1 MAFSGLGWAAFSLI
15 LRGMTSASRP
25 GPHPDWLRPQW
36 PVPATV
42 HALCT
47 TRAGGQSVPPYDSLN
62 LGDHVGDDVLTVGR
76 NRARLAQTLQAHP
89 VFMQQVHGNKVL
101 RLDRFTS
108 QGNEA
113 DACWTQERGV
123 VCTVLIADCLPVLLT
138 DKQGR
143 FVAAAHAGW
152 RGLSGEGGDGVLEIL
167 ERAVLTQL
175 RTQGQRLL
183 PSDLLAWLGP
193 CIGPMAYE
201 VGPDVRSAFEAWD
214 RQAASLFRPIPGKSG
229 KWLADLPGLA
239 RQRLHALGVQQI
251 YGNNGSDAWCT
262 VTQRSRFFSHRRDR
276 VSGRMAACI
285 WLG

>member
-1 MAFSGLGWAAFSLI
+1 
-15 LRGMTSASRP
+15 
-25 GPHPDWLRPQW
+25 
-36 PVPATV
+36 VPATV

-47 TRAGGQSVPPYDSLN
+47 TRAGGSSAPPYDSLN
-62 LGDHVGDDVLTVGR
+62 LGDHVGDDILTVGR
-76 NRARLAQTLQAHP
+76 NRGRLAQTLQAHP
-89 VFMQQVHGNKVL
+89 IFMQQVHGNKVL

-113 DACWTQERGV
+113 DACWTQEPGM

-138 DKQGR
+138 DRQGR

-152 RGLSGEGGDGVLEIL
+152 RGLSGEGGDGVLETL

-175 RTQGQRLL
+175 RNQGQRLL
-183 PSDLLAWLGP
+183 PSELLAWLGP
-193 CIGPMAYE
+193 CIGPKVYE
-201 VGPDVRSAFEAWD
+201 VGVEVRSAFEAWD
-214 RQAASLFRPIPGKSG
+214 RQAGTLFRPAGKPGKF
-229 KWLADLPGLA
+229 LADLPGLA

-251 YGNNGSDAWCT
+251 YGNDGTDAWCT
-262 VTQRSRFFSHRRDR
+262 VTQRSRFFSHRRDG